1 MSASRAVTDVANKS
15 GLPEA
20 ACMEFKASFVSLLNH
35 HRGRSI
41 LLMVGKARYM
51 HIRVKVALTP

>member
-1 MSASRAVTDVANKS
+1 MTDVVNRS

-35 HRGRSI
+35 HRGRNI